1 MKGHPS
7 IYKRLERFMKNNK
20 IIIFLTLL
28 IALIGGIFLINNI
41 YQNKNKEVKTKRK
54 RQNNIAIMI
63 KEDGAND
70 YTKSASKDIPK
81 GDYVL
86 NYEKSY
92 CKNNGKIGNYDS
104 SLGKVSFSFIGTD
117 SCFLYFD
124 YSNGKIGYQK
134 ILLDNGLG
142 ATNVEIAKTNIEN
155 KGTPDFSKIADTDEG
170 MYAMDDNYTLDGGMK
185 SYYYRGAISN
195 NWLKYGKY
203 IKDVY
208 YYDNELYETCPD
220 GKTCNKIASAGDDI
234 YWRIVRINGDG
245 SIRILWSGKDAPT
258 ESTKVVKL
266 DTNNE
271 EYTVG
276 VLFDHMNSSD
286 YNGKLTNYRF
296 DNFASTYTNIFDTN
310 IVVNSNFCQ
319 PTKMFNDIEMTSEAQ
334 DQDDDDPGSVCSYGQ
349 PFYIFPLASR
359 LYNNNPVFACQNNEE
374 IVSSKSSGLIGDEII
389 TAGLNV
395 KFNLNIDG
403 YGFYTTLI
411 KGLDENKNFYLYNE
425 KNYLSS
431 TLFTFI
437 DCSTLPYKYAV
448 ATDDGSVGYSLSG
461 ELLRPVISL
470 SPSVKLSGNGTWN
483 NVYEVVN

>member
-1 MKGHPS
+1 MNKKIKLGLFVFIFIGIILVS
-7 IYKRLERFMKNNK
+7 I
-20 IIIFLTLL
+20 
-28 IALIGGIFLINNI
+28 I
-41 YQNKNKEVKTKRK
+41 YYFKKPKEVKRKRK
-54 RQNNIAIMI
+54 QNEIAILI
-63 KEDGAND
+63 KENGADN
-70 YTKSASKDIPK
+70 YIKSTSKDIPK
-81 GDYVL
+81 GDYTL

-92 CKNNGKIGNYDS
+92 CKNNGVIGDYDNT
-104 SLGKVSFSFIGTD
+104 LGKVSFSFVGTD

-208 YYDNELYETCPD
+208 YYDTNELYETCPD

-266 DTNNE
+266 DTNNK
-271 EYTVG
+271 EYTHSL
-276 VLFDHMNSSD
+276 LFEHMNSSSG
-286 YNGKLTNYRF
+286 NNNELTNYIF

-334 DQDDDDPGSVCSYGQ
+334 DQDDDGLASVCGYGQ
-349 PFYIFPLASR
+349 PLYIFPLASR

-395 KFNLNIDG
+395 KFNLNIDSDFDG
-403 YGFYTTLI
+403 NGFYTTLI
-411 KGLDENKNFYLYNE
+411 KGLDENKNFYLYNGTY
-425 KNYLSS
+425 YLSS
-431 TLFTFI
+431 TLFAFGE
-437 DCSTLPYKYAV
+437 CSAMPYRYAV
-448 ATDDGSVGYSLSG
+448 VTNDGSFNYSTNSG
-461 ELLRPVISL
+461 HLRPVISL
-470 SPSVKLSGNGTWN
+470 TPSVKLSGNGTWN

>member
-1 MKGHPS
+1 MNKKIKLGLFVFIFIGIILVS
-7 IYKRLERFMKNNK
+7 I
-20 IIIFLTLL
+20 
-28 IALIGGIFLINNI
+28 I
-41 YQNKNKEVKTKRK
+41 YYFKKPKEVKRKRK
-54 RQNNIAIMI
+54 QNEIAILI
-63 KEDGAND
+63 KEDGADN
-70 YTKSASKDIPK
+70 YIKSTSKDIPK
-81 GDYVL
+81 GDYTL

-92 CKNNGKIGNYDS
+92 CKNNGVIGDYDNT
-104 SLGKVSFSFIGTD
+104 LGKVSFSFVGTD

-208 YYDNELYETCPD
+208 YYDTNELYETCPD
-220 GKTCNKIASAGDDI
+220 GKNCNKIASAGDDI

-271 EYTVG
+271 EYTHSL
-276 VLFDHMNSSD
+276 LFEHMNSSFD
-286 YNGKLTNYRF
+286 NKLTNYIF

-334 DQDDDDPGSVCSYGQ
+334 DQDDDDPGGVCGFIQ

-395 KFNLNIDG
+395 KFNLNIVSDYDG
-403 YGFYTTLI
+403 NGYYTTLI
-411 KGLDENKNFYLYNE
+411 KGLDENKNFYLYNGE
-425 KNYLSS
+425 NYLSS
-431 TLFTFI
+431 TLFTFGE
-437 DCSTLPYKYAV
+437 CSAMPYDYAV
-448 ATDDGSVGYSLSG
+448 VTNNGSFGYSATG
-461 ELLRPVISL
+461 VHLRPVISL